1 MKVDF
6 LEHIRKDLESRKCRS
21 SWDKGVRV
29 YALELLEEL
38 REAIDND
45 YFNPSDLESPK
56 LVQRALLNGAEDW
69 SCYSWSGGSLIYDQ
83 DIASRL
89 CTPYELKKTKNGC
102 LRPNRREDWLDVQSR
117 ALYQACD
124 LLLTMIKDETKK
136 LPR

>member
-1 MKVDF
+1 MKADIIKQIKTN
-6 LEHIRKDLESRKCRS
+6 LENKKNRS
-21 SWDKGVRV
+21 SWDKGVTQ
-29 YALELLEEL
+29 YALNLLEEL
-38 REAIDND
+38 QEEIDSSH
-45 YFNPSDLESPK
+45 FTLSDLESPK

-83 DIASRL
+83 DIADRL